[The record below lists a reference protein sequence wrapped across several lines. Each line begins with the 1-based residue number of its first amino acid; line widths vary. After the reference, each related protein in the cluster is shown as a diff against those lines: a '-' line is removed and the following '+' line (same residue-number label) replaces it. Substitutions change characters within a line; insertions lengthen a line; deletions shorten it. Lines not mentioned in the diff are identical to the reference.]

1 MTKKNHS
8 RIITN
13 PKTKRTML
21 IPSKAYTEYKKRA
34 AWYVRRPEKPIT
46 EPVNA
51 RYIFYMPTR
60 RRVDIVNL
68 QAAVDDLLTELGVF
82 ADDNRD
88 IVAAHDGSRVCWD
101 KAKPRTEVTITAL
114 PDENYTQWGTYGD
127 K

>member
-8 RIITN
+8 RIVTN

-21 IPSKAYTEYKKRA
+21 IPSKQYAEYKKRA
-34 AWYVRRPEKPIT
+34 AWYVRRPERPIT

-51 RYIFYMPTR
+51 KYVFYMPTR
-60 RRVDIVNL
+60 RRVDKTNL
-68 QAAVDDLLTELGVF
+68 QAALDDILTEQGVF

-88 IVAAHDGSRVCWD
+88 IVAAHDGSRVYWD
-101 KAKPRTEVTITAL
+101 KDNPRTEVTITAL
-114 PDENYTQWGTYGD
+114 PDEDYTQWSTHGD